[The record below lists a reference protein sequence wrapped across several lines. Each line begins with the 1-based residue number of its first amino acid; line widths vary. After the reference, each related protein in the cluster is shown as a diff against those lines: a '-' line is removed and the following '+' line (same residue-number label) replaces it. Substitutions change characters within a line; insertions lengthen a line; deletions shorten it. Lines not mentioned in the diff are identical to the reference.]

1 MMARFLRRPDAF
13 LRHFC
18 AILQHPR
25 QKCTCS
31 IGAKNALRTKGLFAA
46 PAPAVAGTGF
56 PRSHGPPE
64 RKVNGSR
71 LTLRYCSRCPSHDR
85 KRRPFDPCRP
95 EQDDMG
101 RTPNKP
107 KSRRNAGGSEIM
119 MPKEPSARTSPPIW
133 THAAP
138 TPGRKGTGSGMRSG
152 TIARSGRSPHEAHRD
167 DRAETKR
174 TRHVA
179 AIQSLSL
186 PGRPAAAGRLRRFAR
201 AGV

>member
-25 QKCTCS
+25 QKSTCS

-107 KSRRNAGGSEIM
+107 KSRRNAGESEIM
-119 MPKEPSARTSPPIW
+119 MPKGTQRTDLAADLDTCSPDPW
-133 THAAP
+133 P
-138 TPGRKGTGSGMRSG
+138 QRN
-152 TIARSGRSPHEAHRD
+152 
-167 DRAETKR
+167 
-174 TRHVA
+174 
-179 AIQSLSL
+179 
-186 PGRPAAAGRLRRFAR
+186 RLRHAIRYHRKVGPIA
-201 AGV
+201 A